1 MNSKPVQKNVHKLP
15 TKLASIL
22 SEFLLSTISKMLKTG
37 VPKTLR
43 PGQVQRPKNAGGRV
57 ALPPERFGS
66 IRKILDHGLLKT
78 SLEKG
83 LYSPRYVRTV
93 QNVSGQPKICL
104 DSPKYVRTAQNM
116 SGQPK
121 ICPDSPTSVLKC
133 IFLREAFTYLL
144 LG

>member
-43 PGQVQRPKNAGGRV
+43 PGQVQRPKKAGGRV

-66 IRKILDHGLLKT
+66 IRKILDH
-78 SLEKG
+78 
-83 LYSPRYVRTV
+83 
-93 QNVSGQPKICL
+93 
-104 DSPKYVRTAQNM
+104 
-116 SGQPK
+116 
-121 ICPDSPTSVLKC
+121 
-133 IFLREAFTYLL
+133 
-144 LG
+144 